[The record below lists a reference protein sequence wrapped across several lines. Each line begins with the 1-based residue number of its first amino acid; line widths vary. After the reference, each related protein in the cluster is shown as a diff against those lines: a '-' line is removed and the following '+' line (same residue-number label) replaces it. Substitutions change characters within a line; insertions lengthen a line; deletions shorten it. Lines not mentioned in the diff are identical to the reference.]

1 MMKALASVQK
11 PLIAVVDDEQ
21 DLLDNFESLLS
32 DQFQIQTFSSPFSFL
47 EALPTLKQK
56 GLQLV
61 LTDFKMPKMNGLEM
75 VQKGHADFRF
85 PFIILSG
92 HLEKQTVM
100 DAVEIGVFRLLEKP
114 TNHDELL
121 ATIDQLLLENDL
133 QNVRQEIRT
142 ITSQLREIYSTM
154 RLVLSR
160 HLTPEMQARMV
171 VETKDGGGLKKMGF
185 EDLLERLEHRL
196 DSLLKSEKMM
206 SDLKNDRWKASS

>member
-1 MMKALASVQK
+1 MGNKLTSVKK
-11 PLIAVVDDEQ
+11 PLIAVIDDEQ

-32 DQFQIQTFSSPFSFL
+32 EQFQIQTFSSPFKFL
-47 EALPTLKQK
+47 EALPSLEKN
-56 GLQLV
+56 GLRLV
-61 LTDFKMPKMNGLEM
+61 ITDFKMPKMNGLEM
-75 VQKGHADFRF
+75 VQKGHQSFRF

-114 TNHDELL
+114 TNHEDLL
-121 ATIDQLLLENDL
+121 ATIDQLLLEGDL
-133 QNVRQEIRT
+133 QNVRNEIRT

-171 VETKDGGGLKKMGF
+171 VETKEDGGLKKMGF

-196 DSLLKSEKMM
+196 DTLLKSEKVM
-206 SDLKNDRWKASS
+206 SDLKQERWKASS